1 MYRKCLGLY
10 SDLFL
15 PLECLLRLFKQDQT
29 SLDKYRRGLNI
40 LVSPSKGSSLEY
52 TSFYPGTSLLEES
65 LLTFQE
71 HALCLSL
78 LELILKVPP
87 SVEQDPLCRST
98 FPSSVLKSSKQEY
111 ENLIDS
117 SLSIH
122 LVLYH
127 N

>member
-78 LELILKVPP
+78 LELVLKVPP

>member
-29 SLDKYRRGLNI
+29 SLYKYRRGLNI

-78 LELILKVPP
+78 LELVLKVPP

>member
-78 LELILKVPP
+78 LELVLKVPP
-87 SVEQDPLCRST
+87 SVEQDPLCRNT

>member
-40 LVSPSKGSSLEY
+40 LVSPSKRSSLEY

-78 LELILKVPP
+78 LELVLKVPP

>member
-78 LELILKVPP
+78 LELVLKVPP
-87 SVEQDPLCRST
+87 SVAQDPLCRST

>member
-15 PLECLLRLFKQDQT
+15 PLECLLRLFKQNQT

-78 LELILKVPP
+78 LELVLKVPP